1 MNKILNEF
9 QFPEFSVNFISDF
22 KSKEKILISKGE
34 VDDKVILTAWIALI
48 YRYTKQKDI
57 VIVCENENNVTEF
70 SLIKIT
76 IEKCMAIKD
85 IFNKITSDSMN
96 NKTDISKENFLKEME
111 KEESYFVGFFQKEH
125 LIQAKRFCYL
135 TYEEPYLYSNFIRD
149 EYAKQISSHL
159 TELIKNFEINNSI
172 QIEKVDFLTEEERND
187 IFIKFNNTYKNYEK
201 ACIHSLFEKQA
212 AKTPNLIAAKY
223 EGETLTYKELN
234 EKSNQLARYLKK
246 NGVGIGDFVAIS
258 LDRSLEMIIG
268 LLSILKA
275 GAVYVPVDPSLPETK
290 INYILDDTKA
300 SIILINKT
308 WNYNC
313 LEIDAL
319 CIDTINYSDESIS
332 NLDLLIN
339 SEDLMYVIYTS
350 GSTGNPK
357 GVMVQHGAVANR
369 LIWMGEY
376 YGFNSKDIILQ
387 KTPFSF
393 DVSVWELFLPLIA
406 GARVVF
412 SKPEGHKDS
421 QYLISTIKTE
431 AVTTVHF
438 VPSMLNA
445 FLENEEVG
453 TCITLKRV
461 FCSGEELTKNQQ
473 RKFHQLLNSELH
485 NLYGPTEAAIDVT
498 HWTCHSNDHYNYVP
512 IGNPISNMQTLILN
526 SELTPEPKGVTGE
539 LYLAGVGLAKGYLN
553 KQELTAK
560 SFIEN
565 PFPVISSKK
574 LYKTGD
580 LARVT
585 LENHIEYIGRNDRQ
599 VKIRGNRIELTEIE
613 MALRNISD
621 IQDAV
626 VMTKESNSGKK
637 LVAHI
642 LKNKKAH
649 LNSDFIRDQ
658 LKQSLAQYMIPS
670 LFNILDEW
678 PKTHNGKLDRKKLM
692 NSSPAFN
699 EQHMEKCSETLSK
712 NEVLCHIWS
721 EVLDIPKVNIDDDFF
736 ELGGDSI
743 LALLIVA
750 KAKKEEIH
758 LELNDLL
765 EKRTIKNI
773 DTSKKTIN
781 FEISQNQITGEIFKT
796 PIQNWFFNKD
806 LKIPEHWNMSLI
818 LDTPT
823 HINIEVLEKSIQKI
837 IHHHDV
843 LRARFYKRK
852 NEYIPKIEENID
864 LLFEVKDYVKL
875 TINEQNAEIQKD
887 IIEVQSSLNLEQ
899 NLLKALFIKLSPTQ
913 SNKLVLVFHHLI
925 MDGVSWRIFIED
937 LTQVYNQLINDQEVV
952 LPEKTTSYKEWA
964 KKQQDFFHEQKLNID
979 KYYWTEKFVANE
991 MHIPLTPNEGTEKR
1005 AEVLVKLSPIATRKL
1020 LKDSLRTGQFKIN
1033 EILLTPL
1040 YLALNSWNEDNHFLI
1055 DLEGHGRENIDGTVD
1070 LSRTIGWFTSIFPV
1084 SFTINNLENKSN
1096 IDVLTIISDKL
1107 NEIPHKGVGFGIL
1120 RDFSDEYT
1128 QSLIKTLA
1136 KPKIKFNYLGQ
1147 FDNQNNKSIFKINN
1161 DFSLNDTSVIENSDY
1176 ILDVVAKVINGC
1188 LEVSF
1193 EYYEHNLEKSIIEN
1207 IANGYLTE
1215 LNKLLYDLSKKQEIE
1230 KIKDSNLKEEDLNKI
1245 YSLYK

>member
-1 MNKILNEF
+1 MNKLSSEF
-9 QFPEFSVNFISDF
+9 RFPEFSTNFISNF
-22 KSKEKILISKGE
+22 KSKEKISLNKG
-34 VDDKVILTAWIALI
+34 KMNNNVILTAWIALI

-57 VIVCENENNVTEF
+57 VIVCENEKKVSEL

-76 IEKCMAIKD
+76 IEKLMSLKD
-85 IFNKITSDSMN
+85 ISNKITSDLMYN
-96 NKTDISKENFLKEME
+96 NTDISKEEFIKEMK
-111 KEESYFVGFFQKEH
+111 KEESYFVGFFQKEP
-125 LIQAKRFCYL
+125 LLQAKRFLYI
-135 TYEEPYLYSNFIRD
+135 TNEGPNLYSNFIR
-149 EYAKQISSHL
+149 EEFAKQLSNHL
-159 TELIKNFEINNSI
+159 SEIIKKFELNYSI
-172 QIEKVDFLTEEERND
+172 PIDKIDFLTEEERND
-187 IFIKFNNTYKNYEK
+187 IFINFNNTYKNYEK

-246 NGVGIGDFVAIS
+246 NGVRIGDFVAIS
-258 LDRSLEMIIG
+258 VDRSLEMIIG

-275 GAVYVPVDPSLPETK
+275 GAVYVPIDPNLPETK
-290 INYILDDTKA
+290 INYILDDIKA
-300 SIILINKT
+300 SIILINKN
-308 WNYNC
+308 WNYNN
-313 LEIDAL
+313 LEVDAHR
-319 CIDTINYSDESIS
+319 IDTIDYSNEPIS

-339 SEDLMYVIYTS
+339 IEDLMYVIYTS
-350 GSTGNPK
+350 GSTGDPK

-376 YGFNSKDIILQ
+376 YGIDSKDIILQ

-393 DVSVWELFLPLIA
+393 DVSVWELFLPLII
-406 GARVVF
+406 GAKVVF

-421 QYLISTIKTE
+421 QYLINTIKTE

-461 FCSGEELTKNQQ
+461 FCSGEELTKNQE
-473 RKFHQLLNSELH
+473 RKFHQMLNSELH

-498 HWTCHSNDHYNYVP
+498 HWTCHSNDNFNYVP

-526 SELTPEPKGVTGE
+526 SELIPEPKGVTGE

-553 KQELTAK
+553 KQELTAN
-560 SFIEN
+560 SFIDN
-565 PFPVISSKK
+565 PFSVISSKK

-580 LARVT
+580 LARLT
-585 LENHIEYIGRNDRQ
+585 LDNHIEYIGRNDKQ
-599 VKIRGNRIELTEIE
+599 VKIRGNRIELTEIV
-613 MALRNISD
+613 MALRNIPD

-649 LNSDFIRDQ
+649 LNSEYIRSQ
-658 LKQSLAQYMIPS
+658 LSQSLAYYMIPS
-670 LFNILDEW
+670 IFNILDEW

-692 NSSPAFN
+692 NFSPVII
-699 EQHMEKCSETLSK
+699 EQRKEEYSETLSK
-712 NEVLCHIWS
+712 NEVLCNIWS
-721 EVLDIPKVNIDDDFF
+721 DVLDIPKVNIYDDFF

-750 KAKKEEIH
+750 KAKKEGIH

-765 EKRTIKNI
+765 EKRTIENI
-773 DTSKKTIN
+773 DTSKKTIH
-781 FEISQNQITGEIFKT
+781 FKVSQNQITGEIGKT
-796 PIQNWFFNKD
+796 PIQNWFFNKN
-806 LKIPEHWNMSLI
+806 LKKPEHWNMSLI
-818 LDTPT
+818 LDTPAN
-823 HINIEVLEKSIQKI
+823 INIAAVEKSLQKI

-843 LRARFYKRK
+843 LRTRFYKRK
-852 NEYIPKIEENID
+852 NEYVPKIEENID
-864 LLFEVKDYVKL
+864 LLFEVKDYARL
-875 TINEQNAEIQKD
+875 TINEQNEEIQKD
-887 IIEVQSSLNLEQ
+887 LIEVQSSLNLEG
-899 NLLKALFIKLSPTQ
+899 NLLKALFIKLSPAQ
-913 SNKLVLVFHHLI
+913 SNKLILVFHHLI

-937 LTQVYNQLINDQEVV
+937 LTQVYNQLMNDQEVI

-964 KKQQDFFHEQKLNID
+964 KKQQDFFHAQQLDID
-979 KYYWTEKFVANE
+979 KYYWTEKFVAKEMNVPLASNNE
-991 MHIPLTPNEGTEKR
+991 SMKR
-1005 AEVLVKLSPIATRKL
+1005 ADVIVKLSSVSTRKL

-1033 EILLTPL
+1033 ELLLTPL
-1040 YLALNSWNEDNHFLI
+1040 YLALNNWTNEKHLLI

-1096 IDVLTIISDKL
+1096 TDVLTIISDKL
-1107 NEIPHKGVGFGIL
+1107 NEIPHKGVGFGML
-1120 RDFSDEYT
+1120 RDFSDENT
-1128 QSLIKTLA
+1128 QSLLKSLA

-1147 FDNQNNKSIFKINN
+1147 FDNGNNKSIFKINN
-1161 DFSLNDTSVIENSDY
+1161 DFPLNDTSVTENSDY
-1176 ILDVVAKVINGC
+1176 ILDIVAKVINGC
-1188 LEVSF
+1188 LEISF
-1193 EYYEHNLEKSIIEN
+1193 EYYEHNLEKNIIEN
-1207 IANGYLTE
+1207 IANNYLNE
-1215 LNKLLYDLSKKQEIE
+1215 LNKLLKDLSNKQDIE